1 MFSDGNQHV
10 IQLEGL
16 ETACKFCNLMCAVPQ
31 IIVIIMC
38 ISKFMYI
45 GIPITEQFTRL
56 WGVCTESKY
65 RLYHIISS

>member
-16 ETACKFCNLMCAVPQ
+16 ETAYMFCNLMCAVPQ
-31 IIVIIMC
+31 VIVIIIC

-45 GIPITEQFTRL
+45 GVPITAIYTIVGCL
-56 WGVCTESKY
+56 
-65 RLYHIISS
+65 H